1 MSTIFIANLWGVNFV
16 QADYIAIFCLSIIG
30 AVGTAPIPG
39 VSIFLLAGIL
49 AAVNLPID
57 AIAIILAVDR
67 ILDMMRTVCNLSGD
81 SFAAVLIDK
90 IDKKLNKNIY
100 NSK

>member
-1 MSTIFIANLWGVNFV
+1 MGVHFV
-16 QADYIAIFCLSIIG
+16 QADYITIFCLSIIG

-67 ILDMMRTVCNLSGD
+67 ILDMMRTVCNISGD
-81 SFAAVLIDK
+81 SFATVLIDK
-90 IDKKLNKNIY
+90 FDKTLDKKIY
-100 NSK
+100 YDIK